1 MSDMLLSC
9 CILVLL
15 LTDSGFTAPTAI
27 PEEESSPSPETEPDL
42 KLATVSASLLQLL
55 KEMQMFFGLNST
67 GVLDSETL
75 QVMQSPRCGVPD
87 VEEYSHIQG
96 TRWNKNVL
104 TYRIGRYT
112 RDLRS
117 SIVDSLIES
126 AFSVWARASGL
137 TFVRTHSHNADIMV
151 DSVII

>member
-1 MSDMLLSC
+1 MLKDEPYSFTVLPKPVYPEQYDFASIMLEPVDFFFC
-9 CILVLL
+9 LYCFTNGISSICSQDFLRQYYNLVNDHLVRKKR
-15 LTDSGFTAPTAI
+15 S
-27 PEEESSPSPETEPDL
+27 EPSFIS
-42 KLATVSASLLQLL
+42 KV

-104 TYRIGRYT
+104 TYRYCVW
-112 RDLRS
+112 LR
-117 SIVDSLIES
+117 LILLFFLS
-126 AFSVWARASGL
+126 CQKINQSVFSK
-137 TFVRTHSHNADIMV
+137 
-151 DSVII
+151 